1 MAWALQRAHL
11 HFQGLL
17 ASPHPLQQRAEV
29 TEVGGQELP
38 LSMDSKGE
46 SSPHLRPADHPSE
59 MRLPL
64 ANTAF
69 HGLPTPPN
77 PSVLQHSAQD
87 HNPTTHLFLAAST
100 CPTLTSL
107 SLATFVQDGAQGKDP
122 TCAYHHHKP
131 HSNHT
136 PRDAGK
142 PTHSM

>member
-69 HGLPTPPN
+69 HGFPTPPN
-77 PSVLQHSAQD
+77 PSVLQH
-87 HNPTTHLFLAAST
+87 
-100 CPTLTSL
+100 TSL
-107 SLATFVQDGAQGKDP
+107 SPKPQPHHPPPPRCLHLPNPHQPVFGHICTGWGTGKR
-122 TCAYHHHKP
+122 
-131 HSNHT
+131 SNLCLPSPQT
-136 PRDAGK
+136 
-142 PTHSM
+142 T